1 MSLQRLQVICNVGK
15 CFALFPST
23 SDVKPV
29 TQCQKIFAIMMSS
42 MATIWMVICMSN
54 KNFYTYYIHIKMI
67 VCLLTDIT
75 LLSIYVTGV
84 IDVTFRKRDQ
94 WSKLM
99 KNLKIIHNGRK
110 IKYFT
115 SFLMAQGIY
124 FITMGVTTFSFYEI
138 QGVRYFREFS
148 CSMALIYT
156 KYLQK
161 LFLYVILKMTA
172 ETYRSLGQQLRSL
185 MVKSNTQHITV
196 VLRRI
201 KYFAEV
207 LKDTVNIFNGIFG
220 WPITLILTFTILHL
234 LNYLDYT
241 FIAIT
246 NLDEMF
252 VMKYIIS
259 DIMMIVFNLASTVY
273 VIYLCDDVVK
283 EAEGLLEV
291 SCRLRWNLGNL
302 TSEEKRDLYWFTD
315 FLKDNFPKFSAARFF
330 HIDRSTVLGILGTTT
345 TFFIIMI
352 QFNSSASSYYY

>member
-29 TQCQKIFAIMMSS
+29 TQCQKIFAIMLSS
-42 MATIWMVICMSN
+42 MATIWMIICISN

-99 KNLKIIHNGRK
+99 KNLKIIYNSRK
-110 IKYFT
+110 MKYFT

-161 LFLYVILKMTA
+161 LFLYVILKMIA

-185 MVKSNTQHITV
+185 MVKSNTQHV
-196 VLRRI
+196 SMVLRRI

-259 DIMMIVFNLASTVY
+259 DIMMIVFNLVSD
-273 VIYLCDDVVK
+273 LCLD
-283 EAEGLLEV
+283 
-291 SCRLRWNLGNL
+291 
-302 TSEEKRDLYWFTD
+302 
-315 FLKDNFPKFSAARFF
+315 
-330 HIDRSTVLGILGTTT
+330 
-345 TFFIIMI
+345 
-352 QFNSSASSYYY
+352 